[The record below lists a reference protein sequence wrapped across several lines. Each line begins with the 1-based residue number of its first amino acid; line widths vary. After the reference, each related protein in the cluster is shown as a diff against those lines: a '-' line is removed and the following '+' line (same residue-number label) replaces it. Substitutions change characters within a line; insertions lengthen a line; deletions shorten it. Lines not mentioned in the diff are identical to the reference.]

1 VVVGEVATGVDLL
14 VIGGGPGGYSAALR
28 AAAAGRTVTLVER
41 DRIGGVCLNVGCIPS
56 KALIHV
62 ADTAGLPDEAA
73 AFGVDLQ
80 ASVDLNRAQAWIGDV
95 VGRLTGG
102 VEQLL
107 RDAGVTL
114 ATGTARFATARRV
127 AVTRGDDATFY
138 EFNSVVLATG
148 SRPVGL
154 PGLPFDGERI
164 IDSTGALALRHV
176 PRRLTVVGGGYI
188 GVELGGAFAK
198 LGAEVTIIE
207 LADQL
212 LPGMPL
218 GLARTLERALRAR
231 GVAIRLGTKVLGRDG
246 DNLLVEGPSGEARLP
261 IGGREG
267 KEAETTPP
275 AGDGWSEGGSGNPS
289 GAGSEGAG
297 GRPRGAGSEGAGGRL
312 RGAGSEGGS
321 GGGHVMGGLAARGSG
336 EPVGILAPSE
346 TGEPPEGVVIVAVGR
361 KPNTD
366 ALGLSQAGVRVD
378 ADGRIV
384 VGADRRA
391 AKDVYAIGDITPG
404 PALAHKATAE
414 ADVAVTAAGGRPA
427 AFDPATIP
435 AVVFSDP
442 QVATVGLT
450 AEQAAEAGAD
460 ATTFRFPLSASGRAL
475 AIGRPDGYVEIV
487 AERGGGPTGGTVL
500 GVHMVGAGVA
510 ELAAEAALAVEM
522 GATAEDLALTI
533 APHPTLSEALAEAAM
548 GALGRPLHVRRRR
561 EP

>member
-1 VVVGEVATGVDLL
+1 MVVGEVATGVDLL

-41 DRIGGVCLNVGCIPS
+41 ERIGGVCLNVGCIPS

-62 ADTAGLPDEAA
+62 ADTAALPDETAA
-73 AFGVDLQ
+73 IGVHLQ
-80 ASVDLNRAQAWIGDV
+80 ASVDLERTQAWIGDV

-138 EFNSVVLATG
+138 EFGSAILATG
-148 SRPVGL
+148 SRPVEL
-154 PGLPFDGERI
+154 AGLPFDGRRI
-164 IDSTGALALRHV
+164 IDSTGALALRQI

-231 GVAIRLGTKVLGRDG
+231 GVTIRLGTKVLERSG
-246 DNLLVEGPSGEARLP
+246 DELIIEGPSGEARLP
-261 IGGREG
+261 I
-267 KEAETTPP
+267 
-275 AGDGWSEGGSGNPS
+275 
-289 GAGSEGAG
+289 
-297 GRPRGAGSEGAGGRL
+297 
-312 RGAGSEGGS
+312 S
-321 GGGHVMGGLAARGSG
+321 GGGGAD
-336 EPVGILAPSE
+336 
-346 TGEPPEGVVIVAVGR
+346 GVVIVAVGR
-361 KPNTD
+361 RPNTE
-366 ALGLSQAGVRVD
+366 ALGLSQAGVRID
-378 ADGRIV
+378 SDGRIL

-414 ADVAVTAAGGRPA
+414 AEVAVTAAGGRPA
-427 AFDPATIP
+427 AFDPAAIP

-442 QVATVGLT
+442 QIATVGLT

-460 ATTFRFPLSASGRAL
+460 PRRIHLAPDRITTFRFPLSASGRAL
-475 AIGRPDGYVEIV
+475 ALGRPEGYVEVV
-487 AERGGGPTGGTVL
+487 AERGGGPAGGTVL

-522 GATAEDLALTI
+522 GATTEDLALTI

-548 GALGRPLHVRRRR
+548 GALGRPLHVRRRK

>member
-1 VVVGEVATGVDLL
+1 VRRENLSGSLVVVGEVAVGADLL

-28 AAAAGRTVTLVER
+28 GAAAGRSVTLVER
-41 DRIGGVCLNVGCIPS
+41 DRLGGVCLNVGCIPS

-62 ADTAGLPDEAA
+62 ADTAALPDETGAI
-73 AFGVDLQ
+73 GVDLH
-80 ASVDLNRAQAWIGDV
+80 ASVDLDRAQAWISDV

-127 AVTRGDDATFY
+127 AVTLGDDANFY

-148 SRPVGL
+148 SRTVEL
-154 PGLPFDGERI
+154 PGVPFDGDRI
-164 IDSTGALALRHV
+164 IDSTAALALRRV
-176 PRRLTVVGGGYI
+176 PPRLTVVGGGYI

-198 LGAEVTIIE
+198 LGADVTIVE

-231 GVAIRLGTKVLGRDG
+231 GITIRSGTKVLERDG
-246 DNLLVEGPSGEARLP
+246 EDLIVEGPSGEARLP
-261 IGGREG
+261 IGVTPDQRAAAQPVAPGAPIGPEAQPVAPRPRSDGGEG
-267 KEAETTPP
+267 
-275 AGDGWSEGGSGNPS
+275 AGDG
-289 GAGSEGAG
+289 
-297 GRPRGAGSEGAGGRL
+297 
-312 RGAGSEGGS
+312 
-321 GGGHVMGGLAARGSG
+321 
-336 EPVGILAPSE
+336 
-346 TGEPPEGVVIVAVGR
+346 VVVVAVGR
-361 KPNTD
+361 RPNTD
-366 ALGLSQAGVRVD
+366 SLGLSQAGVRLD
-378 ADGRIV
+378 TDGRIMV
-384 VGADRRA
+384 AADRRA
-391 AKDVYAIGDITPG
+391 AKDVYAIGDVTPG

-414 ADVAVTAAGGRPA
+414 AEVAVTAAGGRRA

-450 AEQAAEAGAD
+450 AEQAAKAGAE

-475 AIGRPDGYVEIV
+475 ALARPEGYVEIV
-487 AERGGGPTGGTVL
+487 AERGGGPSGGTVL

-533 APHPTLSEALAEAAM
+533 APHPTLSEALAEAAK
-548 GALGRPLHVRRRR
+548 GVLGRPLHVRRRK
-561 EP
+561 ESSE

>member
-1 VVVGEVATGVDLL
+1 MVVGEVAVGVDLL

-41 DRIGGVCLNVGCIPS
+41 DRLGGVCLNVGCIPS

-62 ADTAGLPDEAA
+62 ADTAALPDETSAI
-73 AFGVDLQ
+73 GVDLQ
-80 ASVDLNRAQAWIGDV
+80 ASVDLERAHNWISDV

-107 RDAGVTL
+107 RDGGVTL
-114 ATGTARFATARRV
+114 ATGTARFATARRM
-127 AVTRGDDATFY
+127 AVTLGDDATFY
-138 EFNSVVLATG
+138 EFGSVILATG
-148 SRPVGL
+148 SRSVEL
-154 PGLPFDGERI
+154 PGLPFDGRQI
-164 IDSTGALALRHV
+164 LDSTAALALRRV

-198 LGAEVTIIE
+198 LGADVTIVE

-231 GVAIRLGTKVLGRDG
+231 GLTIRLGTKVLDRDG
-246 DNLLVEGPSGEARLP
+246 DDLVVEGPSGEARIP
-261 IGGREG
+261 IGILSDGVQAQPVAPGPPMGAGTQPVAPRPGTEGREDASVRG
-267 KEAETTPP
+267 DR
-275 AGDGWSEGGSGNPS
+275 AGDGGPVSED
-289 GAGSEGAG
+289 
-297 GRPRGAGSEGAGGRL
+297 
-312 RGAGSEGGS
+312 
-321 GGGHVMGGLAARGSG
+321 
-336 EPVGILAPSE
+336 
-346 TGEPPEGVVIVAVGR
+346 GVVIVATGR
-361 KPNTD
+361 RPNTD
-366 ALGLSQAGVRVD
+366 ALGLSQAGVRLEG
-378 ADGRIV
+378 DGRV
-384 VGADRRA
+384 KVAADRRA

-404 PALAHKATAE
+404 PALAHKASAE
-414 ADVAVTAAGGRPA
+414 AEVAVSAAGGRRA

-442 QVATVGLT
+442 QIATVGLT
-450 AEQAAEAGAD
+450 AEQAAEDGAD

-475 AIGRPDGYVEIV
+475 TLGRPEGYVEIV
-487 AERGGGPTGGTVL
+487 AERGGPGGGSIL

-510 ELAAEAALAVEM
+510 ELAAEAALAIEM

-548 GALGRPLHVRRRR
+548 GALGRPLHVRRRKESR
-561 EP
+561 E

>member
-1 VVVGEVATGVDLL
+1 MVVGEVATGVDLL

-41 DRIGGVCLNVGCIPS
+41 EKVGGVCLNVGCIPS

-62 ADTAGLPDEAA
+62 ADTAALPDETGAM
-73 AFGVDLQ
+73 GVDLQ
-80 ASVDLNRAQAWIGDV
+80 ASVDLDRAQAWIGDI

-107 RDAGVTL
+107 RDAGVTM

-127 AVTRGDDATFY
+127 AVTLGDDANFY
-138 EFNSVVLATG
+138 EFKSIVLATG
-148 SRPVGL
+148 SRTVEL

-164 IDSTGALALRHV
+164 IDSTAALALRRV
-176 PRRLTVVGGGYI
+176 PPRLTVVGGGYI

-198 LGAEVTIIE
+198 LGADVTIVE

-218 GLARTLERALRAR
+218 GLARTVERALRAR
-231 GVAIRLGTKVLGRDG
+231 GVTIRLGTKVLEQDG
-246 DNLLVEGPSGEARLP
+246 DALIVEGPSGEARLP
-261 IGGREG
+261 I
-267 KEAETTPP
+267 EA
-275 AGDGWSEGGSGNPS
+275 A
-289 GAGSEGAG
+289 AG
-297 GRPRGAGSEGAGGRL
+297 G
-312 RGAGSEGGS
+312 
-321 GGGHVMGGLAARGSG
+321 
-336 EPVGILAPSE
+336 GI
-346 TGEPPEGVVIVAVGR
+346 VVVAVGR
-361 KPNTD
+361 RPNTD
-366 ALGLSQAGVRVD
+366 SLGLSQAGVRLD
-378 ADGRIV
+378 PEGRIIV
-384 VGADRRA
+384 APDRRA
-391 AKDVYAIGDITPG
+391 APDVYAIGDITPG

-414 ADVAVTAAGGRPA
+414 AEVAVTAAGGRRA
-427 AFDPATIP
+427 VFDPATIP

-450 AEQAAEAGAD
+450 AEQAAEAGTE

-475 AIGRPDGYVEIV
+475 ALGRPEGYVEVV
-487 AERGGGPTGGTVL
+487 AERGGGPAGGTVL

-522 GATAEDLALTI
+522 GATTEDLALTI

-548 GALGRPLHVRRRR
+548 GALGRPLHVRRRSGGQGVS
-561 EP
+561 P

>member
-1 VVVGEVATGVDLL
+1 MVVGEVATGVDLL

-41 DRIGGVCLNVGCIPS
+41 DRLGGVCLNIGCIPS

-62 ADTAGLPDEAA
+62 ADTAALPDETGAI
-73 AFGVDLQ
+73 GVDLQ
-80 ASVDLNRAQAWIGDV
+80 ASVDLDRAQAWIGDV

-127 AVTRGDDATFY
+127 AVTLGDDANFY
-138 EFNSVVLATG
+138 EFKSVVLATG
-148 SRPVGL
+148 SRTVEL
-154 PGLPFDGERI
+154 PGLPFDDERI
-164 IDSTGALALRHV
+164 IDSTAALALRRV
-176 PRRLTVVGGGYI
+176 PPRLTVVGGGYI

-231 GVAIRLGTKVLGRDG
+231 GVTIRLGTKVLEREGND
-246 DNLLVEGPSGEARLP
+246 LVVEGPSGEARLP
-261 IGGREG
+261 IGAAASERR
-267 KEAETTPP
+267 P
-275 AGDGWSEGGSGNPS
+275 APAADGDSGPD
-289 GAGSEGAG
+289 
-297 GRPRGAGSEGAGGRL
+297 
-312 RGAGSEGGS
+312 
-321 GGGHVMGGLAARGSG
+321 
-336 EPVGILAPSE
+336 
-346 TGEPPEGVVIVAVGR
+346 GVVIVAVGR
-361 KPNTD
+361 RPNTD
-366 ALGLSQAGVRVD
+366 SLGLSQAGIKLD
-378 ADGRIV
+378 TDGRIV
-384 VGADRRA
+384 VAADRRA
-391 AKDVYAIGDITPG
+391 APDVYAIGDITPG

-414 ADVAVTAAGGRPA
+414 AEVAVTAAGGRRA

-450 AEQAAEAGAD
+450 AEQAGQLHLAAPD
-460 ATTFRFPLSASGRAL
+460 QISTFRFPLSASGRAL
-475 AIGRPDGYVEIV
+475 ALARPEGYVEVV

-510 ELAAEAALAVEM
+510 ELAAEAALAIEM

-548 GALGRPLHVRRRR
+548 GALGRPLHVRRRKA
-561 EP
+561 PGTP

>member
-1 VVVGEVATGVDLL
+1 MVVGEVAVGVDLL

-41 DRIGGVCLNVGCIPS
+41 DRLGGVCLNVGCIPS

-62 ADTAGLPDEAA
+62 ADTAALPDETGAI
-73 AFGVDLQ
+73 GVDLQ
-80 ASVDLNRAQAWIGDV
+80 ASVDLGRAQAWIGDV

-114 ATGTARFATARRV
+114 TTGTARFATARRM
-127 AVTRGDDATFY
+127 AVTLGDDATFY
-138 EFNSVVLATG
+138 EFGSVILATG
-148 SRPVGL
+148 SRSVEL
-154 PGLPFDGERI
+154 AGLPFDAERI
-164 IDSTGALALRHV
+164 LDSTAALALRHV

-198 LGAEVTIIE
+198 LGADVTIIE

-231 GVAIRLGTKVLGRDG
+231 GVAIRLGTKVLERDG
-246 DNLLVEGPSGEARLP
+246 EDLIVEGPSGEGRLP
-261 IGGREG
+261 ISATPDHRAAAPPVAPRAPRGPGAPPVAPRPQIGGG
-267 KEAETTPP
+267 EA
-275 AGDGWSEGGSGNPS
+275 GGSESAASHEERAAAGNPQ
-289 GAGSEGAG
+289 A
-297 GRPRGAGSEGAGGRL
+297 
-312 RGAGSEGGS
+312 
-321 GGGHVMGGLAARGSG
+321 VD
-336 EPVGILAPSE
+336 
-346 TGEPPEGVVIVAVGR
+346 GVVVVAVGR
-361 KPNTD
+361 RPNTD
-366 ALGLSQAGVRVD
+366 SLGLTQAGVSLH

-384 VGADRRA
+384 VAPDRRA

-414 ADVAVTAAGGRPA
+414 AEVAVTAAGGRRA
-427 AFDPATIP
+427 ALDPATIP

-450 AEQAAEAGAD
+450 AEQAAEDGAE
-460 ATTFRFPLSASGRAL
+460 ATTFRFPLSASARAVTL
-475 AIGRPDGYVEIV
+475 GRPEGFVEIV
-487 AERGGGPTGGTVL
+487 AERGGGASGGTVL

-548 GALGRPLHVRRRR
+548 GALGRPLHVRRRKEPR
-561 EP
+561 E

>member
-1 VVVGEVATGVDLL
+1 MVVGEVATGVDLL

-28 AAAAGRTVTLVER
+28 AAATGRTVTLVEQ

-62 ADTAGLPDEAA
+62 ADTAALPDEAA
-73 AFGVDLQ
+73 AIGVDLQ
-80 ASVDLNRAQAWIGDV
+80 ASVDFDRAQAWISDV

-127 AVTRGDDATFY
+127 AVTRGDDATFF
-138 EFNSVVLATG
+138 EFGSAILATG
-148 SRPVGL
+148 SRPVEL
-154 PGLPFDGERI
+154 AGLPFDGGQI
-164 IDSTGALALRHV
+164 IDSTGALALRRI

-198 LGAEVTIIE
+198 LGAEVTIVE

-231 GVAIRLGTKVLGRDG
+231 GVTIRLGTKVLERNG
-246 DNLLVEGPSGEARLP
+246 DELIIEGPSGEARLP
-261 IGGREG
+261 I
-267 KEAETTPP
+267 
-275 AGDGWSEGGSGNPS
+275 S
-289 GAGSEGAG
+289 GAGDPGRGAAGRGAKAARSGRDDGSGAGEGSVRNGGAG
-297 GRPRGAGSEGAGGRL
+297 GDGAAD
-312 RGAGSEGGS
+312 
-321 GGGHVMGGLAARGSG
+321 
-336 EPVGILAPSE
+336 
-346 TGEPPEGVVIVAVGR
+346 GVVIVAVGR
-361 KPNTD
+361 RPNTE
-366 ALGLSQAGVRVD
+366 ALGLSQAGVRTD
-378 ADGRIV
+378 SDGRILV
-384 VGADRRA
+384 AADRRA

-414 ADVAVTAAGGRPA
+414 AEVAITAAGGRPA
-427 AFDPATIP
+427 AFDPAAIP

-442 QVATVGLT
+442 QIATVGLT
-450 AEQAAEAGAD
+450 AEQAAHAGAD
-460 ATTFRFPLSASGRAL
+460 AATFRFPLSASGRAL
-475 AIGRPDGYVEIV
+475 ALGRPEGYVEVV
-487 AERGGGPTGGTVL
+487 AERGGGATGGTVL

-548 GALGRPLHVRRRR
+548 GALGRPLHVRRR
-561 EP
+561 PGGQGVSP

>member
-1 VVVGEVATGVDLL
+1 MVVGEVATGVDLL

-28 AAAAGRTVTLVER
+28 AAAAGRAVTLVER

-73 AFGVDLQ
+73 AIGVDLQ
-80 ASVDLNRAQAWIGDV
+80 ASVDLDRAQNWIGDV

-114 ATGTARFATARRV
+114 VTGTARFATARRV
-127 AVTRGDDATFY
+127 AVTQGDDAAFY
-138 EFNSVVLATG
+138 EFNSVLLATG
-148 SRPVGL
+148 SRPVEL
-154 PGLPFDGERI
+154 PGLAFDGLRI
-164 IDSTGALALRHV
+164 IDSTAALALRRV

-198 LGAEVTIIE
+198 LGAEVTIVE

-231 GVAIRLGTKVLGRDG
+231 GVAVRLGTKVLDRDG
-246 DNLLVEGPSGEARLP
+246 DDLVIEGPSGEARLP
-261 IGGREG
+261 IGGDE
-267 KEAETTPP
+267 
-275 AGDGWSEGGSGNPS
+275 D
-289 GAGSEGAG
+289 
-297 GRPRGAGSEGAGGRL
+297 
-312 RGAGSEGGS
+312 
-321 GGGHVMGGLAARGSG
+321 
-336 EPVGILAPSE
+336 
-346 TGEPPEGVVIVAVGR
+346 GVVIVAVGR
-361 KPNTD
+361 RPNTD
-366 ALGLSQAGVRVD
+366 ALGLSQPNVRTD
-378 ADGRIV
+378 ADGRIIV
-384 VGADRRA
+384 AADRRA
-391 AKDVYAIGDITPG
+391 AKNVYAIGDITSG

-414 ADVAVTAAGGRPA
+414 AEVAVTAAGGRPS
-427 AFDPATIP
+427 AFDPAAIP

-442 QVATVGLT
+442 QVASVGLT
-450 AEQAAEAGAD
+450 AEQATEAGAD
-460 ATTFRFPLSASGRAL
+460 AATFRFPLSASGRAL
-475 AIGRPDGYVEIV
+475 AIGRPKGYVEVV
-487 AERGGGPTGGTVL
+487 AERGGGAAGGTVL

-510 ELAAEAALAVEM
+510 ELAGEAALAVEM

-548 GALGRPLHVRRRR
+548 GALGRPLHVRRRKER
-561 EP
+561 SGP